1 MIGDQH
7 ENTSFYNTRFEKHN
21 LDDDSLDSFDFLE
34 SSYSYKKLQKL
45 DSIASQPPIRNAQ
58 ELDSEPTETTV
69 ETKNTIIVRF
79 HTSLN

>member
-1 MIGDQH
+1 MLGDQH

-34 SSYSYKKLQKL
+34 ASYSYQKLQKL
-45 DSIASQPPIRNAQ
+45 DSIASQPPIRNAL
-58 ELDSEPTETTV
+58 EPDSEPTETTV